1 MIIFSAPLKPIPFV
15 RPEQV
20 GRKRFNNAR
29 YSEFKAALGLF
40 AKIAMRGREP
50 FTAAI
55 RLTAEFYKPRPKKSK
70 HHCGNF
76 AVVPSF
82 GDTDNFLKAAMDA
95 LTGICYLDDRQVV
108 EVIGRKFF
116 GKPHI
121 EIIVEEL
128 N

>member
-1 MIIFSAPLKPIPFV
+1 MIIFSVPLKSIPFE
-15 RPEQV
+15 RPEQ
-20 GRKRFNNAR
+20 GARRRFNSAR

-50 FTAAI
+50 LSGAI

-70 HHCGNF
+70 YHCGNF

-82 GDTDNFLKAAMDA
+82 GDVDNHLKAALDS
-95 LTGICYLDDRQVV
+95 LNGICYIDDRQVV

-116 GKPHI
+116 GKSHI